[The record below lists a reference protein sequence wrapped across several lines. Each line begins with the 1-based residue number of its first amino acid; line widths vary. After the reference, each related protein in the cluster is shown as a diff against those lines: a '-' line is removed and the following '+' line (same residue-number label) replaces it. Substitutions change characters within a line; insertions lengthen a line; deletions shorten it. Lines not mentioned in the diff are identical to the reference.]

1 MDQDRQDLERIES
14 PEEILEPPF
23 VPREPAEEEPLRRWR
38 FSFTREE
45 HWTLYK
51 LVKKPRSVATQVF
64 AWIGC
69 VMWLLIFLMDL
80 LENELSF
87 SFGVTICLFTLV
99 ALFSYIRR
107 RNWKEVEKA
116 LDRSEDEVALVD
128 GKLVYTTYRDGAL
141 RSQFVLHREEIRDLR
156 ASEEF
161 YVFAA
166 RGILFTVKRSAIGD
180 PRALAS
186 FLPQKYR
193 WVRAK
198 TPTRRQSAPETTPR
212 NDAPQ
217 TVTPPTRGVRVTLT
231 VFSWVLFAAS
241 VFSLWVGSIAAVILS
256 SFNHLEMA
264 NLWTMLLCLPV
275 PVAAIV
281 IGAVMR
287 KKRIG
292 GLHAIIMGA
301 IIASFLLVFGTV
313 FPITFGSQ
321 YNTDP
326 STVDRYE
333 EVLSLELPMGDVVN
347 EEQQGHTG
355 MEGVTH
361 LYIENRESSS
371 RFLEQLKSDG
381 RFMTEVPNA
390 LQGIYRNEPDG
401 GDFFLIYN
409 ADTGEYNQ
417 NPAQSGTYRFI
428 SVRYYV
434 KEHKLSIYEYTLAY
448 TAG

>member
-14 PEEILEPPF
+14 PEEILEPSFAPQDQ
-23 VPREPAEEEPLRRWR
+23 RAEETPKRWR

-51 LVKKPRSVATQVF
+51 LAKKPRNVATQIF

-80 LENELSF
+80 LEHEMSF
-87 SFGVTICLFTLV
+87 SFGVVICLFTLV
-99 ALFSYIRR
+99 ALFSYLRR
-107 RNWKEVEKA
+107 RNWKEVEKT
-116 LDRSEDEVALVD
+116 LDRSEDEVALVED
-128 GKLVYTTYRDGAL
+128 TLVYTTYRDGAL
-141 RSQFVLHREEIRDLR
+141 RSQFVLRRDEIRDLR

-161 YVFAA
+161 YVFTA
-166 RGILFTVKRSAIGD
+166 RGILFTVKRAAIGD
-180 PRALAS
+180 PGALAT

-198 TPTRRQSAPETTPR
+198 TPTRRQSAPQATTQT
-212 NDAPQ
+212 DAPE
-217 TVTPPTRGVRVTLT
+217 TVTPPTRGVRVTLI

-241 VFSLWVGSIAAVILS
+241 VFSLWVGGVAAAILS
-256 SFNHLEMA
+256 NFNHLELV

-281 IGAVMR
+281 IGIVMR
-287 KKRIG
+287 RKRIG

-301 IIASFLLVFGTV
+301 IISSFLLVFGTV
-313 FPITFGSQ
+313 FPIAFGSQ

-333 EVLSLELPMGDVVN
+333 ELLSLELPMGDVVN
-347 EEQQGHTG
+347 EEQGMTG

-371 RFLEQLKSDG
+371 HFLEQLKSDE

-417 NPAQSGTYRFI
+417 NPSESGTYRFI
-428 SVRYYV
+428 SVRYYER
-434 KEHKLSIYEYTLAY
+434 EHKLSIYEYTLAY